1 MNSITPIASLASTIN
16 ELIKESYSM
25 RSSGENIDA
34 ESLTDIRHASQTIQ
48 KRSQGLLHFVDA
60 YRNLTLVQKP
70 NFQIFAVKELFARVE
85 KLMQANIKDKSTNF
99 KVSIE
104 PQSLELAADPELIEQ
119 VLINLLLNALHAVK
133 GRKKAKI
140 DLDARLDGRGKI
152 LLQVKDNG
160 PGIPEENL
168 EKIFIPFYSTKE
180 GGSGIGLSLS
190 RQIMRL
196 HNGFI
201 GVHSDPKVETV
212 FTLRF

>member
-1 MNSITPIASLASTIN
+1 MG
-16 ELIKESYSM
+16 
-25 RSSGENIDA
+25 SSGENINA
-34 ESLTDIRHASQTIQ
+34 ESLTDIRDASQTIQ

-60 YRNLTLVQKP
+60 YRNLALVQKP

-85 KLMQANIKDKSTNF
+85 KLMQTHVKDKSINF
-99 KVSIE
+99 KVIIE

-133 GRKKAKI
+133 RRKKAKI

-152 LLQVKDNG
+152 LFQVTDNG
-160 PGIPEENL
+160 PGILEENL

-201 GVHSDPKVETV
+201 SVHSEPNVKTV

>member
-1 MNSITPIASLASTIN
+1 M
-16 ELIKESYSM
+16 IKESYNI
-25 RSSGENIDA
+25 RSAGENINT

-70 NFQIFAVKELFARVE
+70 NFQIFAIKELFARVE
-85 KLMQANIKDKSTNF
+85 KLMQTHTKGKSISF
-99 KVSIE
+99 KVNIE
-104 PQSLELAADPELIEQ
+104 PQSLELAADPELVEQ

-133 GRKKAKI
+133 GRKKARI
-140 DLDARLDGRGKI
+140 DLEACMDGRGKI

-160 PGIPEENL
+160 PGILKENM

-180 GGSGIGLSLS
+180 GGTGIGLSLS

-201 GVHSDPKVETV
+201 GVHSEPNVETV

>member
-1 MNSITPIASLASTIN
+1 
-16 ELIKESYSM
+16 LIKESYNLG
-25 RSSGENIDA
+25 SSGENINA
-34 ESLTDIRHASQTIQ
+34 ESLTDIHDASQTIQ

-60 YRNLTLVQKP
+60 YRNLALVQKP

-85 KLMQANIKDKSTNF
+85 KLMKTHVKDKSINF

-119 VLINLLLNALHAVK
+119 VLINLLLNALYAVK
-133 GRKKAKI
+133 KRKKAKI

-160 PGIPEENL
+160 PGILEENL

-201 GVHSDPKVETV
+201 RVHSEPNVETV